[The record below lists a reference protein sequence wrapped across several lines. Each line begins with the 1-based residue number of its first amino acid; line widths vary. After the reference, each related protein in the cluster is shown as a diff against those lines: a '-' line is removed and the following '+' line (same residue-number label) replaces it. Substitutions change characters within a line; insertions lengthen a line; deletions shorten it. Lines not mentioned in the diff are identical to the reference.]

1 MFGERL
7 RYLRKKAGIGQTE
20 LARQTGINAVTIS
33 RLETGRRQPTRAQLI
48 SLAKHFNVSLDV
60 LTGSQDDAQPLPEVR
75 LAKER
80 IAPRVLVPVYEER
93 YQQTGHDDGRVE
105 TLTYL
110 AETPRGYEEVLVEKL
125 VSWDLDNYFFV
136 QVAHASTFGGLF
148 PPPLVLCHAKVEVT
162 DGDLVL
168 CRLPHGETTWRKYY
182 GRERSRVLLLAP
194 LPGSPDLLLPED
206 EVTILGLVVQVI
218 ATFPDRQY

>member
-20 LARQTGINAVTIS
+20 LAHQTGINAVTIS

-48 SLAKHFNVSLDV
+48 SLAKHFDVSLDA
-60 LTGSQDDAQPLPEVR
+60 LTGGQDDVQPLPEVR

-80 IAPRVLVPVYEER
+80 IAPRVLVPVYEEQCQHTLR
-93 YQQTGHDDGRVE
+93 DDGSVE

-110 AETPRGYEEVLVEKL
+110 AEAPRGYEEVLVDKL

-136 QVAHASTFGGLF
+136 QVAQPSTFGGLF
-148 PPPLVLCHAKVEVT
+148 PPPLVLCHAKVDVGN
-162 DGDLVL
+162 GDIVL
-168 CRLPHGETTWRKYY
+168 CRLRHGETVFRKYY
-182 GRERSRVLLLAP
+182 RSDRSRVI
-194 LPGSPDLLLPED
+194 LLPLQPAPDELILPAD
-206 EVTILGLVVQVI
+206 EVTVLGLVVQI
-218 ATFPDRQY
+218 IGTLNDRQY